1 MSAISTT
8 NVTLEQPAHE
18 LIDQLPETATWDDLI
33 AEMRFR
39 KAVEEGVAQ
48 ADRKEFG
55 GSDRSRV
62 RQGGSSISRPIYWF
76 IVATRTWSR
85 ICDFGTCDRIV
96 S

>member
-1 MSAISTT
+1 MSTT
-8 NVTLEQPAHE
+8 NLTLEQPAHE

-39 KAVEEGVAQ
+39 KAVEAGVAQ

-55 GSDRSRV
+55 GPDRSRV
-62 RQGGSSISRPIYWF
+62 REGGSSISRPIYWF